1 MNNWKNFIEDNLP
14 PQHTQFQLNYKG
26 MLWNCTMDGIQI
38 EGVSPLGEVRLYTT
52 IERILTHD
60 KENEEVSKWRT

>member
-1 MNNWKNFIEDNLP
+1 MNNWKNFTEDNLP
-14 PQHTQFQLNYKG
+14 PQHTQFQLNYKD
-26 MLWNCTMDGIQI
+26 MLWNCTMDGTKI